1 MINGKQAG
9 KRPWG
14 RMRQRAGGPGC
25 TQRHGDRPAGCAGKR
40 PSRIACLGEWS
51 YLTLDILPEEE
62 IWPRRWQEVA
72 RSTDVAPGSR
82 RLDWSCVLLR
92 SVTVGAVQ
100 CYRSR
105 RCDGGAMW
113 GERDGAWGGRLAM
126 EVERE
131 EVSKVR
137 RRPGKR
143 SVHRAKVRLTNEA
156 VTCRA
161 DLSRRGSS
169 SIRFHALKRK
179 EEYEVANRKSTQRCP
194 YSEVRCRI
202 RMPVVRRSNSTAQHF
217 TEPHVSIRG
226 RHVPA
231 EQQKA
236 YCFSVDLA
244 VLTTQFPEMAPQV
257 QG

>member
-1 MINGKQAG
+1 
-9 KRPWG
+9 
-14 RMRQRAGGPGC
+14 MR
-25 TQRHGDRPAGCAGKR
+25 
-40 PSRIACLGEWS
+40 
-51 YLTLDILPEEE
+51 
-62 IWPRRWQEVA
+62 
-72 RSTDVAPGSR
+72 
-82 RLDWSCVLLR
+82 
-92 SVTVGAVQ
+92 
-100 CYRSR
+100 
-105 RCDGGAMW
+105 

-143 SVHRAKVRLTNEA
+143 SVHRAKVRLARQSRA
-156 VTCRA
+156 VQIC
-161 DLSRRGSS
+161 RGSS
-169 SIRFHALKRK
+169 SIQFHALKRK

-194 YSEVRCRI
+194 YSEVQCRI

-236 YCFSVDLA
+236 Y
-244 VLTTQFPEMAPQV
+244 
-257 QG
+257 